1 MTSGLQIILL
11 PANVDLGLHTYWY
24 LGRAGGFVA
33 FGLMFVSVL
42 LGVAI
47 SSRIFD
53 GLMARAWF
61 FEVHKFV
68 SLLLLVAVVFHA
80 FIMLPDPYANYS
92 VADLLVPLRTDIRP
106 EATAVGILSFY
117 GLAVLGLSFYVT
129 RWIGQRAW
137 RTMHYLTFVTYLGGT
152 IHAVWAGTDFNVLGI
167 RYAFLACGI
176 ALVFF
181 VLYRILAARSQKR
194 TQARPIT
201 AQPAGQISRA
211 A

>member
-1 MTSGLQIILL
+1 MAPGLQSILT
-11 PANVDLGLHTYWY
+11 PASIDFGLHTYWY
-24 LGRAGGFVA
+24 LGRAGGLVA
-33 FGLMFVSVL
+33 FGLMFVSVV

-53 GLMARAWF
+53 GLLARGWF

-68 SLLLLVAVVFHA
+68 SLFLLGAVIFHA

-92 VADLLVPLRTDIRP
+92 VGDLLIPLRSHIMT
-106 EATAVGILSFY
+106 EATAVGIVSFY
-117 GLAVLGLSFYVT
+117 GLVVLGLSFYVA

-137 RTMHYLTFVTYLGGT
+137 RMMHYLTFLTYLGGT
-152 IHAVWAGTDFNVLGI
+152 IHAIWAGTDSAVLGV
-167 RYAFLACGI
+167 RYALLASGI

-181 VLYRILAARSQKR
+181 ILYRILAAPSPKR
-194 TQARPIT
+194 AAERPINSQT
-201 AQPAGQISRA
+201 AGQVSRA

>member
-1 MTSGLQIILL
+1 MAPGLSILT
-11 PANVDLGLHTYWY
+11 PASIDFGLHTYWY
-24 LGRAGGFVA
+24 LGRAGGLIA
-33 FGLMFVSVL
+33 FGLMFVSVV

-53 GLMARAWF
+53 GLLARGWF

-68 SLLLLVAVVFHA
+68 SLFLLGAVIFHA

-92 VADLLVPLRTDIRP
+92 VGDLLIPLRSHIMT
-106 EATAVGILSFY
+106 EATAVGIVSFY
-117 GLAVLGLSFYVT
+117 GLVVLGLSFYVA

-137 RTMHYLTFVTYLGGT
+137 RMMHYLTFLTYLGGT
-152 IHAVWAGTDFNVLGI
+152 IHAIWAGTDSAVLGV
-167 RYAFLACGI
+167 RYALLASGI

-181 VLYRILAARSQKR
+181 ILYRILAARSPKR
-194 TQARPIT
+194 AAERPINSQT
-201 AQPAGQISRA
+201 AGQVSRA